1 MAEPIIKLRNGAFS
15 TSVFAENRQDNNGRE
30 YVSYSVCLQKAYK
43 DKQDQWQNQQINLF
57 DNNVAD
63 VALLLQSTYMAL
75 MKLRN
80 PAGKSAAKPAAAA
93 QPAAQEA
100 PAADVEAIDDDVP
113 F

>member
-80 PAGKSAAKPAAAA
+80 GKSATKPAA

>member
-80 PAGKSAAKPAAAA
+80 GKPAVKPAA

>member
-80 PAGKSAAKPAAAA
+80 GKSAVKPAAA

>member
-43 DKQDQWQNQQINLF
+43 DKQDQWQHQQINLF

-75 MKLRN
+75 MELRN
-80 PAGKSAAKPAAAA
+80 GKPAAKPAA

>member
-80 PAGKSAAKPAAAA
+80 GKTAAKPAAA

>member
-30 YVSYSVCLQKAYK
+30 YISYSVCLQKAYK

-80 PAGKSAAKPAAAA
+80 GKPAAKPAAA